1 MESATHKQ
9 DGAGLDIARQIQLFE
24 EFFELHYYTELVK
37 ALQKGQSYIVV
48 DFHNLAKHSIDLAQ
62 AVLDTPAEL
71 FKVAQL
77 AIDRMNLQ
85 GDTKHFFVRFKNLP
99 TSQHIILRNIRSK
112 HIGKFIEVRATVRQ
126 KGDVRPLAVSAKFE
140 CPSCG
145 TIHTVAQLEQ
155 KFREPSHCGCG
166 RKAGFKLL
174 SKELIDMQKLV
185 LEEPTDELDGGEQP
199 KRFNLLLRHDL
210 VSPISEKKTNPGSK
224 IIITGVVNEIAVNL
238 GSGGKSVEFDLMIE
252 GNYIEPVEEEFSNLV
267 ISEEEEQEIL
277 TFSKSSDPFLTLA
290 RNFAPTIYGHD
301 KIKEALVLQL
311 FGGVMKPRSDGVKT
325 RGDIHVL
332 LIGDPG
338 AAKSQMLKRI
348 SVIAP
353 KARFVSGK
361 GASGAGLT
369 AAVVKDEFLRGWA
382 LEAGALPLANQGIAC
397 IDELD
402 KMSDEDRSAMHE
414 ALEQQTIT
422 ISKANIQATLRS
434 ETTVLAAANP
444 KFGRFDP
451 YEILAK
457 QINLPPALMSRFDL
471 IFPVRDLPDAE
482 YDTKVS
488 DFILKLHQDVSRADN
503 VELTTDFIKK
513 YIGYAK
519 RQVRPALSNE
529 ALDEIQQYYVRIRN
543 MGSDG
548 EGGIKAVPITARQL
562 EALIR
567 LTEASAKT
575 RLATVATRDDAKRAT
590 ALLDYTLGQIG
601 LDPDTGKLD
610 IDRITTGVSAS
621 QRNHITIVREVIKQL
636 SSAAPDGL
644 VPEEDVVRECE
655 MKGLPE
661 EKTEEILQRL
671 NKSGDVYCPKAGF
684 YKLY

>member
-1 MESATHKQ
+1 MEQT
-9 DGAGLDIARQIQLFE
+9 LDVTQQIQLFE
-24 EFFELHYYTELVK
+24 EFFELHYYNNIVK
-37 ALQKGQSYIVV
+37 ALQKGHSYVVV
-48 DFHNLAKHSIDLAQ
+48 DFHDLAMHNIDLAQ
-62 AVLDTPAEL
+62 LVLDSPTEL

-77 AIDRMNLQ
+77 AVDRLNLQ
-85 GDTKHFFVRFKNLP
+85 GDTKHFYVRYENLP
-99 TSQHIILRNIRSK
+99 ESQNVIIRDIRSK
-112 HIGKFIEVRATVRQ
+112 HIGKFIQFNGVVRQ
-126 KGDVRPLAVSAKFE
+126 KTDVHPLATSAKFE

-145 TIHTVAQLEQ
+145 TMHTVAQNEQ
-155 KFREPSHCGCG
+155 KFKEPGHCGCG
-166 RKAGFKLL
+166 RKAGFKLI

-199 KRFNLLLRHDL
+199 KRFNLLLRNDL

-224 IIITGVVNEIAVNL
+224 IVVTGVVTELPVTL
-238 GSGGKSVEFDLMIE
+238 GTGGKSVEFDLILE
-252 GNYIEPVEEEFSNLV
+252 GNFIAPVEEEFSTLV
-267 ISEEEEQEIL
+267 ISEEEEKEIME
-277 TFSKSSDPFLTLA
+277 FAKSGKAFETLA

-301 KIKEALVLQL
+301 KIKEALVLQM
-311 FGGVMKPRSDGVKT
+311 FGGVIKPRSDGVRT
-325 RGDIHVL
+325 RGDIHIL

-338 AAKSQMLKRI
+338 AAKSQLLKRV

-369 AAVVKDEFLRGWA
+369 ASVVKDEFLKGWA
-382 LEAGALPLANQGIAC
+382 LEAGALVLANQGVAC

-402 KMSDEDRSAMHE
+402 KMTDEDRSAMHE

-422 ISKANIQATLRS
+422 ISKANIQATLKS

-471 IFPVRDLPDAE
+471 IFPVRDLPNKEDDSRIAN
-482 YDTKVS
+482 
-488 DFILKLHQDVSRADN
+488 FILKLHQDVKRADN
-503 VELTTDFIKK
+503 VEISTDFIKK
-513 YIGYAK
+513 YVGYAK
-519 RQVRPALSNE
+519 RTCKPKLTDE

-543 MGSDG
+543 MSQDG

-562 EALIR
+562 EALVR
-567 LTEASAKT
+567 LTESSAKT
-575 RLATVATRDDAKRAT
+575 RLATVCTREDAQQAT

-610 IDRITTGVSAS
+610 IDRITTGVSAN
-621 QRNHITIVREVIKQL
+621 QRSHITVVREVFKTL
-636 SSAAPDGL
+636 SDDSENDL
-644 VPEEDVVRECE
+644 VAEEDIIREAE
-655 MKGLPE
+655 MKGIAE
-661 EKTEEILQRL
+661 DKTEEVLQKL
-671 NKSGDVYCPKAGF
+671 KKTGDIYEPKKGF
-684 YKLY
+684 YKST